1 MRHAF
6 PPAFCWGTHL
16 CVGSI
21 HDEVAEQKCI
31 MISSALL
38 SPIHE
43 MVERDPCTDI
53 DPGVFSYLKNSR
65 LVRIQQAGRKSIH
78 IITVWLHSRH
88 VTPCDTNSSTC
99 DVINAKI
106 IKIPSRVKNWDDDKV
121 RTSIHTYL
129 FSGSLNVWLC
139 YINNKTIP
147 NCTSLQNSIWCSE
160 CDKNEDI
167 AWLKRRHFLLVVFYF
182 ATAFTYVQFV
192 LGQLSPAVRERRP
205 HGMNAPRMRI
215 QTNDDAPL
223 LDDSVKSKTM

>member
-1 MRHAF
+1 MNTFINQNRCYTFLHQRILLLLCTYYYPGILCHASACMCNNTMRHAF

-106 IKIPSRVKNWDDDKV
+106 IKIPSRVKN
-121 RTSIHTYL
+121 
-129 FSGSLNVWLC
+129 
-139 YINNKTIP
+139 
-147 NCTSLQNSIWCSE
+147 
-160 CDKNEDI
+160 
-167 AWLKRRHFLLVVFYF
+167 
-182 ATAFTYVQFV
+182 
-192 LGQLSPAVRERRP
+192 
-205 HGMNAPRMRI
+205 
-215 QTNDDAPL
+215 
-223 LDDSVKSKTM
+223 